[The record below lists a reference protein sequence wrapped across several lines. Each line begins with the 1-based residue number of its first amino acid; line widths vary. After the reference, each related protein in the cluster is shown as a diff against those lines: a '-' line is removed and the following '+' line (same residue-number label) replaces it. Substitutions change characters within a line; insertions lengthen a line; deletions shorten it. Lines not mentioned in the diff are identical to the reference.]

1 MGKFRIIV
9 IALVVLIGISGS
21 AYADVA
27 LLQPDDFVG
36 LTFWLVSIACL
47 ATTVF
52 LFLERG
58 SVLSKW
64 TASVTVAGIITG
76 VAFMHSMYVRNIW
89 VATGDAP
96 IVYRYVDWL
105 ITMPLLTIQF
115 YLVLSVVKKVSPTLF
130 WKFLI
135 APLAMVLGGYAGEV
149 GYISPFLGFVIWM
162 VGWLYILYEI
172 FTGEARKL
180 CAKSTNDYLV
190 TAFEKMRMIVTI
202 GWTIYPLGYVFGY
215 LTGGLDSNTLN
226 VIYNLGDF
234 INKIAF
240 GLIIWVAARNQ
251 YQ

>member
-172 FTGEARKL
+172 FTGEAGKL
-180 CAKSTNDYLV
+180 CDKSTNEDLV

-202 GWTIYPLGYVFGY
+202 GWAIYPLGYVFGY
-215 LTGGLDSNTLN
+215 LTGGIDSNTLN

-234 INKIAF
+234 INKIVF
-240 GLIIWVAARNQ
+240 GLVIWVAARNQ
-251 YQ
+251 Y

>member
-172 FTGEARKL
+172 FTGEAGKL
-180 CAKSTNDYLV
+180 CDKSTNDDLV

-202 GWTIYPLGYVFGY
+202 GWAIYPLGYVFGY
-215 LTGGLDSNTLN
+215 LTGGIDSNTLN

-234 INKIAF
+234 INKIVF
-240 GLIIWVAARNQ
+240 GLVIWVAARNQ
-251 YQ
+251 Y

>member
-27 LLQPDDFVG
+27 LLQPGDFVG

-172 FTGEARKL
+172 FTGEAGKL
-180 CAKSTNDYLV
+180 CDKSTNDDLV

-202 GWTIYPLGYVFGY
+202 GWAIYPLGYVFGY
-215 LTGGLDSNTLN
+215 LTGGIDSNTLN

-234 INKIAF
+234 INKIVF
-240 GLIIWVAARNQ
+240 GLVIWVAARNQ
-251 YQ
+251 Y

>member
-1 MGKFRIIV
+1 MDKFRIIV
-9 IALVVLIGISGS
+9 IALVALIGISGS

-27 LLQPDDFVG
+27 LFQPDDFVG
-36 LTFWLVSIACL
+36 LTFWLISIACL

-172 FTGEARKL
+172 FTGEAGKL
-180 CAKSTNDYLV
+180 CDKSTNEDLV

-202 GWTIYPLGYVFGY
+202 GWAIYPLGYVFGY
-215 LTGGLDSNTLN
+215 LTGGIDSNTLN

-234 INKIAF
+234 INKIVF
-240 GLIIWVAARNQ
+240 GLVIWVAARNQ
-251 YQ
+251 Y

>member
-1 MGKFRIIV
+1 MDKIKII
-9 IALVVLIGISGS
+9 ILALVTLIGISSS
-21 AYADVA
+21 AHAEVV
-27 LLQPDDFVG
+27 LLQHDDFVG
-36 LTFWLVSIACL
+36 FTFWFVSMACL

-58 SVLSKW
+58 SVLPNWSV
-64 TASVTVAGIITG
+64 SVTVAGIITG
-76 VAFMHSMYVRNIW
+76 VAFIHYMYVRNIW
-89 VATGDAP
+89 VATGDSP
-96 IVYRYVDWL
+96 IIYRYIDWL

-115 YLVLSVVKKVSPTLF
+115 YLILSAVKKISPTLF

-135 APLAMVLGGYAGEV
+135 APLAMVLGGYAGEA
-149 GYISPFLGFVIWM
+149 GYILPILGFVIWM

-215 LTGGLDSNTLN
+215 LTGGIDSNTLN
-226 VIYNLGDF
+226 IIYNLGDF

-240 GLIIWVAARNQ
+240 GFVIWVAARNR
-251 YQ
+251 Y

>member
-27 LLQPDDFVG
+27 LLQPGDFVG

-58 SVLSKW
+58 SVFSKW

-115 YLVLSVVKKVSPTLF
+115 
-130 WKFLI
+130 
-135 APLAMVLGGYAGEV
+135 
-149 GYISPFLGFVIWM
+149 
-162 VGWLYILYEI
+162 
-172 FTGEARKL
+172 
-180 CAKSTNDYLV
+180 
-190 TAFEKMRMIVTI
+190 
-202 GWTIYPLGYVFGY
+202 
-215 LTGGLDSNTLN
+215 
-226 VIYNLGDF
+226 
-234 INKIAF
+234 
-240 GLIIWVAARNQ
+240 
-251 YQ
+251 

>member
-1 MGKFRIIV
+1 
-9 IALVVLIGISGS
+9 
-21 AYADVA
+21 
-27 LLQPDDFVG
+27 
-36 LTFWLVSIACL
+36 
-47 ATTVF
+47 
-52 LFLERG
+52 
-58 SVLSKW
+58 
-64 TASVTVAGIITG
+64 
-76 VAFMHSMYVRNIW
+76 MYVRNIW

-172 FTGEARKL
+172 FTGEAGKL
-180 CAKSTNDYLV
+180 CDKSTNDDLV

-202 GWTIYPLGYVFGY
+202 GWAIYPLGYVFGY
-215 LTGGLDSNTLN
+215 LTGGIDSNTLN

-234 INKIAF
+234 INKIVF
-240 GLIIWVAARNQ
+240 GLVIWVAARNQ
-251 YQ
+251 Y

>member
-27 LLQPDDFVG
+27 LLQPGDFVG

-58 SVLSKW
+58 SVFSKW

-172 FTGEARKL
+172 FTGEAGKL
-180 CAKSTNDYLV
+180 CDKSTNDDLV

-202 GWTIYPLGYVFGY
+202 GWAIYPLGYVFGY
-215 LTGGLDSNTLN
+215 LTGGIDSNTLN

-234 INKIAF
+234 INKIVF
-240 GLIIWVAARNQ
+240 GLVIWVAARNQ
-251 YQ
+251 H

>member
-27 LLQPDDFVG
+27 LLQPGDFVG

-180 CAKSTNDYLV
+180 CDKSTNDDLV

-202 GWTIYPLGYVFGY
+202 GWAIYPLGYVFGY
-215 LTGGLDSNTLN
+215 LTGGIDSNTLN

-234 INKIAF
+234 INKIVF
-240 GLIIWVAARNQ
+240 GLVIWVAARNQ
-251 YQ
+251 Y

>member
-27 LLQPDDFVG
+27 LLQPGDFVG

-180 CAKSTNDYLV
+180 CDKSTNDDLV

-202 GWTIYPLGYVFGY
+202 GWAIYPLGYVFGY
-215 LTGGLDSNTLN
+215 LTGGIDSNTLN
-226 VIYNLGDF
+226 VIYNFADF

-240 GLIIWVAARNQ
+240 CLVIWVAARNQ
-251 YQ
+251 Y

>member
-1 MGKFRIIV
+1 MDKFRIIV
-9 IALVVLIGISGS
+9 IALVALIGISGS

-27 LLQPDDFVG
+27 LFQPDDFVG
-36 LTFWLVSIACL
+36 LTFWLISIACL

-172 FTGEARKL
+172 FTGEAGKL
-180 CAKSTNDYLV
+180 CDKSTNDDLV

-202 GWTIYPLGYVFGY
+202 GWAIYPLGYVFGY
-215 LTGGLDSNTLN
+215 LTGGIDSNTLN

-234 INKIAF
+234 INKIVF
-240 GLIIWVAARNQ
+240 GLVIWVAARNQ
-251 YQ
+251 Y